1 MHITFASTFLAV
13 LSVTAIVVAA
23 PTELASRQSTVR
35 IMALGDSIT
44 GSPVRTRSSTTIS
57 SLLTVV

>member
-35 IMALGDSIT
+35 IMALVDSIT
-44 GSPVRTRSSTTIS
+44 GSPVCIRSSTTS
-57 SLLTVV
+57 ARY